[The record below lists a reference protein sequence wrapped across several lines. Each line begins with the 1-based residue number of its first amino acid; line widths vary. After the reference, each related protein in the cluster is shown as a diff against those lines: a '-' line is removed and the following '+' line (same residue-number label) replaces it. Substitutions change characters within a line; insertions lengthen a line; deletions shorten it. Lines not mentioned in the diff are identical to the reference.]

1 MVDRSRVEE
10 FVDAVL
16 NGNHADAIRNF
27 YHGGAS
33 MQENLAEPRR
43 GLEQLIVHEEAS
55 LERIQAIRTH
65 PPRTLLVEQDTVVIE
80 WIFDITDRSGAV
92 RRLQE
97 VAVQRWEADRIM
109 EERFFYDSAT
119 AWQPV
124 QTD

>member
-1 MVDRSRVEE
+1 
-10 FVDAVL
+10 
-16 NGNHADAIRNF
+16 
-27 YHGGAS
+27 
-33 MQENLAEPRR
+33 
-43 GLEQLIVHEEAS
+43 LIVHEEAS